1 MTKKQPLT
9 WMIPPTSHSK
19 YLGTWMKQMKADP
32 TFIFRVADSAWDA
45 AEFNLPLNRKPLEV
59 FSPPMKA
66 SGNFQATRCPMCAPS
81 PS

>member
-19 YLGTWMKQMKADP
+19 YLGTWMKLMKADR
-32 TFIFRVADSAWDA
+32 TFIFRVAESAWDA
-45 AEFNLPLNRKPLEV
+45 AEFILSFSRKPLEV

-66 SGNFQATRCPMCAPS
+66 SGHQRITWSA
-81 PS
+81 